1 MNTEDYVSL
10 EVAKLLKEKGFR
22 EPCNAI
28 YYVNRSGNSSLQ
40 IMFCLNEFEYLSKH
54 NDGFQY
60 EYLAPSLYEA
70 QKWLRNKHQ
79 LHISVGMCSDYS
91 TNADGERCDEWNF
104 WSFSTYYTTSLY
116 HIHDYVEEYDSYEEA
131 LNAGILEA
139 LKLI

>member
-79 LHISVGMCSDYS
+79 LHISVCVATILPMQTEKYVMNGIFGLLVHITLQVYITYTITLKNMILTKKPS
-91 TNADGERCDEWNF
+91 TLGF
-104 WSFSTYYTTSLY
+104 LK
-116 HIHDYVEEYDSYEEA
+116 H
-131 LNAGILEA
+131 LN
-139 LKLI
+139 

>member
-79 LHISVGMCSDYS
+79 LHISVVSEGCYHRQRSYIRLR
-91 TNADGERCDEWNF
+91 TEP
-104 WSFSTYYTTSLY
+104 SFSL
-116 HIHDYVEEYDSYEEA
+116 
-131 LNAGILEA
+131 G
-139 LKLI
+139 

>member
-22 EPCNAI
+22 EPFNAI

-79 LHISVGMCSDYS
+79 LHISVGMCSGAILPMQTEKYVMNGIFGLLVHITLQVYITYTITLKNMILTKKPS
-91 TNADGERCDEWNF
+91 TLGF
-104 WSFSTYYTTSLY
+104 LK
-116 HIHDYVEEYDSYEEA
+116 H
-131 LNAGILEA
+131 LN
-139 LKLI
+139 